1 MGGLFSKNSFSMGDK
16 PFGETYWGVFY
27 MGGLIITLCEERG
40 SFTNAFSSNLKTIH
54 LKVFPKQGGIEFILK
69 VNS

>member
-1 MGGLFSKNSFSMGDK
+1 MGGLFSKKSFSMGDK
-16 PFGETYWGVFY
+16 QFGQTYWGLFY
-27 MGGLIITLCEERG
+27 MGGLIITLCKERG